1 MPNKLFKEYL
11 GKLLHSNYA
20 VSAAFHLILIGI
32 LAMIM
37 IKAPQAP
44 VWHTFEWEQ
53 IFPTVP
59 ANAGDMSSTEANGE
73 NDQISNE
80 EKSEGSLTSN
90 PQPSTNESEILE
102 LPKVSSI
109 SRPVSQAALAE
120 NKGSK
125 DYLNQYSYGNN
136 GEDGSG
142 SGFASSFNGGDVSVR
157 ERMIPKVEVKDFGTV
172 TMEFTLLS
180 NGKVNP
186 ESVEVKAFTATEYVN
201 PSTEALKKW
210 RFNINGRFNSS
221 KVYKVNFV
229 FTPQ

>member
-1 MPNKLFKEYL
+1 
-11 GKLLHSNYA
+11 
-20 VSAAFHLILIGI
+20 
-32 LAMIM
+32 

-44 VWHTFEWEQ
+44 TWHTFEWEQ

-80 EKSEGSLTSN
+80 EKSDGSLKSN
-90 PQPSTNESEILE
+90 PQPSTNDSDLLE

-109 SRPVSQAALAE
+109 AKPTSYSAIAE

-142 SGFASSFNGGDVSVR
+142 NGFASSFNGGDVSVR
-157 ERMIPKVEVKDFGTV
+157 ERIIPKVEVKDYGTV
-172 TMEFTLLS
+172 TMEFSLLS

-186 ESVEVKAFTATEYVN
+186 ESVEVNSFTASEYVY
-201 PSTEALKKW
+201 PSIEALKKW

-221 KVYKVNFV
+221 KVYKINFV
-229 FTPQ
+229 FNPQ